1 MDTSRK
7 GLNPPSLACTGRATR
22 DAAVSSRAVP
32 APTPAEFP
40 FAYRQRVRFGET
52 DMQGVVYYAN
62 YLLYAEVG
70 RFAYLQ
76 HCGFDY
82 RRDLLERGLDFT
94 IASASVRYL
103 APLRYP
109 DEFDIRVR
117 CGEVRHSS
125 WRFEYLITKTDGTV
139 CAQVDTAQVVIDRAT
154 GRPARI
160 PAALA
165 ERLRQ

>member
-1 MDTSRK
+1 
-7 GLNPPSLACTGRATR
+7 
-22 DAAVSSRAVP
+22 VP
-32 APTPAEFP
+32 AAPISEFP

-76 HCGFDY
+76 HAGFDY
-82 RRDLLERGLDFT
+82 RRDLLDRGLDFT

-109 DEFDIRVR
+109 DEFDIRVKV
-117 CGEVRHSS
+117 GGVRHSS
-125 WRFEYLITKTDGTV
+125 WRFEYLVTKDDGTT
-139 CAQVDTAQVVIDRAT
+139 CATMETAQVVLDRSS
-154 GRPARI
+154 GRPTRI
-160 PAALA
+160 PEVLA
-165 ERLRQ
+165 ERLR

>member
-1 MDTSRK
+1 MSPYPRRVPPGSR
-7 GLNPPSLACTGRATR
+7 
-22 DAAVSSRAVP
+22 
-32 APTPAEFP
+32 AEFP

-70 RFAYLQ
+70 RFAFLQ
-76 HCGFDY
+76 HNGFDY

-103 APLRYP
+103 SPLRYP

-117 CGEVRHSS
+117 VGDVRHSS
-125 WRFEYLITKTDGTV
+125 WRFEYLVAKADGTA
-139 CAQVDTAQVVIDRAT
+139 CAEIETSQVVLDRVT
-154 GRPARI
+154 GRPTRI
-160 PAALA
+160 PPALA
-165 ERLRQ
+165 ERLRA

>member
-1 MDTSRK
+1 VS
-7 GLNPPSLACTGRATR
+7 PPT
-22 DAAVSSRAVP
+22 AADFA
-32 APTPAEFP
+32 

-76 HCGFDY
+76 HRGLDY

-103 APLRYP
+103 VPLRYP
-109 DEFDIRVR
+109 DEFDIHVKV
-117 CGEVRHSS
+117 GEVRHSS
-125 WRFEYLITKTDGTV
+125 WRFDYLVAKADGTP
-139 CAQVDTAQVVIDRAT
+139 CATIETAQVVLDRAN
-154 GRPARI
+154 GRPTRI
-160 PAALA
+160 PSSLA
-165 ERLRQ
+165 ETLRR